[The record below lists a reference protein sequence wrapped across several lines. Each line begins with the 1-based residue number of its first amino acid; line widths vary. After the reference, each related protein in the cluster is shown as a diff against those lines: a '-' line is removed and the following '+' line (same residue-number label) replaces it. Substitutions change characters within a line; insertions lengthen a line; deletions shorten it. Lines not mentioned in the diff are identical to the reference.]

1 MFKQGNELVVIDDV
15 SYRKYTLKER
25 EIEGIILD
33 KPHSLGYCPVAFFW
47 EDALTSSCPD
57 IKKAPIG
64 TQIANLEWLL
74 FFVESKRHLDLY
86 APYPIYSAYEAECDF
101 RNNATGDY
109 CDGGFLRGESGDY
122 YYDSLGALL
131 KCPKCG
137 DKLIA
142 GAGTFIQVPKP
153 EGTIDMRDPVTI
165 TSVDKASLDYNVQEQ
180 ERLKNEIRGSVIGT
194 GGDIQEKASVNKEQI
209 QANFEN
215 RTIILNNL
223 KRNLEKAMK
232 FVDDTICRLRYGES
246 FLSSSQ
252 SMGTEFYIVTVND
265 LYKEYDNA
273 KKSGASEFQLD
284 SIMDRIIATENKTN
298 QLMFQRAIVLK
309 HLEPYRHNTKE
320 ELLSLYDKGLIDE
333 TKMKIKLN
341 FSTYIDR
348 FERENINIT
357 EFGINIPFDARID
370 RIMEELINYANEDKE
385 KSTAQATDGSQANQG

>member
-1 MFKQGNELVVIDDV
+1 M
-15 SYRKYTLKER
+15 
-25 EIEGIILD
+25 
-33 KPHSLGYCPVAFFW
+33 
-47 EDALTSSCPD
+47 
-57 IKKAPIG
+57 
-64 TQIANLEWLL
+64 
-74 FFVESKRHLDLY
+74 ESKRHLDLY

-357 EFGINIPFDARID
+357 EFGINIPFDARIN